1 MASLLGRSE
10 RTQNGSNRNQAHA
23 LFAVLGAAD
32 SAPRVV
38 SICGVRALVPRRGYP
53 DGASSSSVRSAL
65 LGLSR
70 YARDVKLL
78 VIASEPI
85 SADDLR
91 AVIGSDA
98 TDDAEVMVIA
108 PALHKSALRF
118 WLSDAD
124 QAIARAQ
131 TVQQGSVDQLE
142 SEGITVSGDTGESEP
157 LAAIADTLEGFPADR
172 IALFIHPQSEQS
184 YRENITAGEITERF
198 GLPVT
203 VTEIK
208 R

>member
-1 MASLLGRSE
+1 M
-10 RTQNGSNRNQAHA
+10 
-23 LFAVLGAAD
+23 
-32 SAPRVV
+32 
-38 SICGVRALVPRRGYP
+38 
-53 DGASSSSVRSAL
+53 
-65 LGLSR
+65 
-70 YARDVKLL
+70 KLL

-85 SADDLR
+85 TADHLR
-91 AVIGSDA
+91 EVIGADA

-131 TVQQGSVDQLE
+131 TVQQDSVDQLE
-142 SEGITVSGDTGESEP
+142 TEGITASGDTGESEP

-172 IALFIHPQSEQS
+172 IAIFIHPASDQS
-184 YRENITAGEITERF
+184 YREDISAAEIKQRF

-203 VTEIK
+203 VTEVG